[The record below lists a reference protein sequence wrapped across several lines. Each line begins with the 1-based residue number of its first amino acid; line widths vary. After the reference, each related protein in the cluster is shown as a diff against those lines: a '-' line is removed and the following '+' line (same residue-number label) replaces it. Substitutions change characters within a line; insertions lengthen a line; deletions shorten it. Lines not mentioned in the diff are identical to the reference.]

1 MRRIKQITL
10 FLFLGLLCSCS
21 NNEIEPSASSNTS
34 LDQVTKD
41 SNTDQLIKNNGKS
54 EDFLEIDLN
63 EAPDIYTLKEI
74 YGLDDL
80 DFDTSRKIFLNLDE
94 SIVTVPIKS
103 SQLSTDE
110 DYPIVSMG
118 IKIARKHP
126 RKGFHKHKCLL
137 CVECIGF
144 ICGDSAVRVEELGPI
159 EANLILDL
167 KAEETTKSDGRIQDF
182 VVFLDPYEEVLKFH
196 APHKMAWNVLKA
208 QEE

>member
-1 MRRIKQITL
+1 M
-10 FLFLGLLCSCS
+10 
-21 NNEIEPSASSNTS
+21 
-34 LDQVTKD
+34 
-41 SNTDQLIKNNGKS
+41 
-54 EDFLEIDLN
+54 N
-63 EAPDIYTLKEI
+63 EAPDIYALKEI

-80 DFDTSRKIFLNLDE
+80 DYDTSRKVFLNLDE

-126 RKGFHKHKCLL
+126 RKGPHKHKCLL

-144 ICGDSAVRVEELGPI
+144 ICGDSAVRVVELGPI

-167 KAEETTKSDGRIQDF
+167 KDKETTKTDERIQDF
-182 VVFLDPYEEVLKFH
+182 IVFLDPSQGGLKFI
-196 APHKMAWNVLKA
+196 APHKMAWDVLKA
-208 QEE
+208 EDE